1 MVWRWSG
8 DGVRMR
14 VASADEG
21 TLFYGAGG
29 RIISPQSLYLAGLVI
44 GALAVLNDI
53 TISQASIIESL
64 ARSNS
69 ALGMRELFTHA
80 MSVGRD
86 HVASLVNTIVL
97 VYMGASLPLFLTV
110 VSAVSTG
117 TFGLSAPYFAVDLL
131 RTVAVSVGI
140 ILAVPV
146 STAIAAYAAIR
157 SRGRQALRQASK

>member
-1 MVWRWSG
+1 
-8 DGVRMR
+8 
-14 VASADEG
+14 
-21 TLFYGAGG
+21 
-29 RIISPQSLYLAGLVI
+29 
-44 GALAVLNDI
+44 
-53 TISQASIIESL
+53 
-64 ARSNS
+64 
-69 ALGMRELFTHA
+69 